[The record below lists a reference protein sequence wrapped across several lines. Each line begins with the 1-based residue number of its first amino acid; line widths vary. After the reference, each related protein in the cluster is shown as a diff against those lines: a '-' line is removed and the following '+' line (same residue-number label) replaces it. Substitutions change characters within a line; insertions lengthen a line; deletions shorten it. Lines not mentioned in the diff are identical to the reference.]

1 MTLPRSTTTPRIEA
15 LALVGASEVNMS
27 WGPLSACALS
37 VAISTFAAVA
47 VMSVPSVLL
56 PR

>member
-1 MTLPRSTTTPRIEA
+1 
-15 LALVGASEVNMS
+15 MS